1 MNLRSLLC
9 VCLLA
14 IIIMASA
21 EPFPYADLS
30 GPDGRV
36 TVRHDADADGDL
48 DLRDVAAS
56 HVRETFDRQLAELRD
71 LKPLRKIHYCWPVE
85 RNQLIARDPRLFEY
99 VRITGS
105 LGIRGEWWHANN
117 DGLAE
122 MRAAV
127 EMCQPYGATL
137 AVNYS
142 PWHNIV
148 GDSDGSDPRVTGPKY
163 DREINGY
170 RTSLQMIKERLA
182 SMNAELGA
190 DVRVAV
196 LLLDTEIF
204 VVKPDDEPGAEE
216 WNAAIDAKL
225 NPFYS
230 IGKQVFPDAPVEWF
244 ARGTTQASWKRF
256 TGRELGDGYSCD
268 LYHVPQPTVTRD
280 RMKWAVKQVPRDAAM
295 MVWIDLAAGNVPY
308 PLRTSYQLGAE
319 LNIPYYGNHPAE
331 YAPWHAA
338 ETVAF
343 YPGPFHPKYPQ
354 WTWHFIEYVK
364 GATE

>member
-1 MNLRSLLC
+1 M
-9 VCLLA
+9 
-14 IIIMASA
+14 
-21 EPFPYADLS
+21 
-30 GPDGRV
+30 
-36 TVRHDADADGDL
+36 
-48 DLRDVAAS
+48 
-56 HVRETFDRQLAELRD
+56 
-71 LKPLRKIHYCWPVE
+71 KPLRKIHYCWPVE

-190 DVRVAV
+190 DVR
-196 LLLDTEIF
+196 LSLIH
-204 VVKPDDEPGAEE
+204 
-216 WNAAIDAKL
+216 I
-225 NPFYS
+225 
-230 IGKQVFPDAPVEWF
+230 
-244 ARGTTQASWKRF
+244 
-256 TGRELGDGYSCD
+256 
-268 LYHVPQPTVTRD
+268 
-280 RMKWAVKQVPRDAAM
+280 
-295 MVWIDLAAGNVPY
+295 
-308 PLRTSYQLGAE
+308 
-319 LNIPYYGNHPAE
+319 
-331 YAPWHAA
+331 
-338 ETVAF
+338 
-343 YPGPFHPKYPQ
+343 
-354 WTWHFIEYVK
+354 
-364 GATE
+364 